1 MHPIREQREYAV
13 LEAAQ
18 QERAAWRALE
28 KVNRPNA
35 DARLLEAQRQR
46 WQDAAR
52 SLAYALRALKR

>member
-1 MHPIREQREYAV
+1 MHVLREQREYAV

-28 KVNRPNA
+28 QASRPNA
-35 DARLLEAQRQR
+35 DEGLLAAQRQR

>member
-1 MHPIREQREYAV
+1 VHPIREQREYAV
-13 LEAAQ
+13 LQAAQ

-35 DARLLEAQRQR
+35 DARLLDAQRQR

>member
-35 DARLLEAQRQR
+35 DARLLAAQRQR

-52 SLAYALRALKR
+52 SLAYALSALKR

>member
-1 MHPIREQREYAV
+1 